1 MLGKF
6 FGKKEPYKEV
16 QVKASDL
23 GFLGEPANSEGLLV
37 LKTELTKILTKEGNT
52 SRAYLSKMKYQNEE
66 KVRVALI
73 IDGKKKATE
82 MAKIIAQECQPLVA
96 IDILFFE
103 SLNSDHIKNLEQ
115 NVSPFYEAKK

>member
-16 QVKASDL
+16 KVKSSDL
-23 GFLGEPANSEGLLV
+23 GFLGEPSGQGLSV
-37 LKTELTKILTKEGNT
+37 LKTELSKILTKEGNT
-52 SRAYLSKMKYQNEE
+52 YRAYLSKVKYPNEE

-73 IDGKKKATE
+73 IDGKKRAQK
-82 MAKIIAQECQPLVA
+82 MAKVIAEECQPLVA

-103 SLNSDHIKNLEQ
+103 SLNSEHIKNLEQ
-115 NVSPFYEAKK
+115 NVSPFYETTK